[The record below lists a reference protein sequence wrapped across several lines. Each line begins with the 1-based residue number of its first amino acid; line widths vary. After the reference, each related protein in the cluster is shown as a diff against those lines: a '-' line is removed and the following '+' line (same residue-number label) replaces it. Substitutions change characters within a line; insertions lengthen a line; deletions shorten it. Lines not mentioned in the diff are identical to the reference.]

1 MKAYIF
7 FYSLLLL
14 CSFPGLAQDLPPCIQ
29 ALNSSSDLTK
39 KTFVKVVNLKGNR
52 IVYEFVIKSVRQC
65 IDCTNG
71 TIFYDKNCNVAG
83 SFTIGRTASGYVAH
97 GYTAEELGK
106 AGFPNIQ
113 YGQKHDTIPPCI
125 SKAIL
130 QEDSLHNAGVLKITL
145 VSLKGNTF
153 YYFEHPPEKAI
164 ANCKDCITYFVYYD
178 ANCSPA
184 VRFTVG
190 GIAGTKGSN
199 GYTSA
204 DFYNKRTLQILWTA
218 TQTSKTGKFLHP

>member
-1 MKAYIF
+1 MKTCIF

-14 CSFPGLAQDLPPCIQ
+14 YSIPSLAQNLPPCIQ
-29 ALNSSSDLTK
+29 ALNSNTDLTK
-39 KTFVKVVNLKGNR
+39 KTFVKAITLKENR

-65 IDCTNG
+65 MDCTNG

-113 YGQKHDTIPPCI
+113 YGQKYDTIPPCI
-125 SKAIL
+125 SNAIL
-130 QEDSLHNAGVLKITL
+130 QEDSLYNAGVLKITQ
-145 VSLKGNTF
+145 VSLKGKTF

-164 ANCKDCITYFVYYD
+164 ANCKDCITNLVYYD
-178 ANCSPA
+178 ASCSPA

-199 GYTSA
+199 GYTSS

-218 TQTSKTGKFLHP
+218 KQSGKPGKSSQP